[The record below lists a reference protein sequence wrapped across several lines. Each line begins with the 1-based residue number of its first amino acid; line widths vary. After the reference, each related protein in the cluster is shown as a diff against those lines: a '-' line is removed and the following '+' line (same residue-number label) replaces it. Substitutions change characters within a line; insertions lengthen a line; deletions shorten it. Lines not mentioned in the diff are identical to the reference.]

1 MFNHDVAG
9 SDGLE
14 LDTPTPQNQTTQPAA
29 PSREEITGHLEPC
42 PSSGSGVHRWLLGSA
57 NRLLNAGLLTEET
70 REVVAD
76 ALHGEMTRP
85 PQPPSEIE
93 SAIDRALR
101 DAGREWR
108 TPERTRT
115 PEFNLRVATALAGDY
130 TDALARLESLSPVP
144 TDTSTADYLR
154 HLFTDGDKVC
164 IVNSCTAGGFVW
176 EPHGETDLR
185 LFPVLPEGV
194 WFVSNSISGEAIR
207 MPSGRPSIR
216 CRQAVA
222 AGRFLLLECDHAE
235 LSLDMQAAMIGNLR
249 LPIVSVVTS
258 GGKSL
263 HALAQISDGDIA
275 TWFAAKERLK
285 AILPEYGF
293 DPAAM
298 TLERLTRLPG
308 YRRSENGQGA
318 KQRLVYLDPG
328 ARAQLSIFAKGG
340 LK

>member
-1 MFNHDVAG
+1 MYIHAAG
-9 SDGLE
+9 GSEGAE
-14 LDTPTPQNQTTQPAA
+14 PETPIQSNQAA
-29 PSREEITGHLEPC
+29 LSREEITGHLEPC
-42 PSSGSGVHRWLLGSA
+42 PTSGGGVHRWLLSSA
-57 NRLLNAGLLTEET
+57 NRLVNARLLTEET
-70 REVVAD
+70 RHDIAD
-76 ALHGEMTRP
+76 ILLGEMTRP

-108 TPERTRT
+108 TLQKTRS
-115 PEFNLRVATALAGDY
+115 PEFNLRVAAALAGDY

-144 TDTSTADYLR
+144 TDISTADYLR
-154 HLFTDGDKVC
+154 FLFGPGDKVC
-164 IVNSCTAGGFVW
+164 IVNSFTAGGFAW

-194 WFVSNSISGEAIR
+194 WFVSNPISGEVVR
-207 MPSGRPSIR
+207 MASGRPSIR

-263 HALAQISDGDIA
+263 HALAHISDGDIA
-275 TWFAAKERLK
+275 TWFTAKERLK
-285 AILPEYGF
+285 AILPEFGF

-308 YRRSENGQGA
+308 YRRSEKGQGA
-318 KQRLVYLDPG
+318 QQRLVYLDPG
-328 ARAQLSIFAKGG
+328 ARAQHSIFSKGG
-340 LK
+340 VK